1 MCGPDLSNKTRGGA
15 LAALNPTT
23 TTAASSTTHL
33 PSQCDFE
40 FYTPGQPS
48 SPSATWA
55 RFSSDIAGG
64 GQTPSHH
71 LYMIIQ

>member
-23 TTAASSTTHL
+23 PRL
-33 PSQCDFE
+33 YQGDFE
-40 FYTPGQPS
+40 FYTPGQPGS
-48 SPSATWA
+48 TSATWA
-55 RFSSDIAGG
+55 RFNNELASAKASS
-64 GQTPSHH
+64 